1 MIDIRLLR
9 GKYVNL
15 ENLNCKIKS
24 GCKEHPPWPRGICN
38 KCQPNTVY
46 LNRQVILNQIQSVYC
61 LHRSIFIA
69 LLSIAI

>member
-1 MIDIRLLR
+1 MNKKKTFLFFNQR

-46 LNRQVILNQIQSVYC
+46 LNRQVRKKSKKEED
-61 LHRSIFIA
+61 IFK
-69 LLSIAI
+69 

>member
-1 MIDIRLLR
+1 MNKKILLSFNQR

-46 LNRQVILNQIQSVYC
+46 LNRQVRKGNLKKKEDILIKLN
-61 LHRSIFIA
+61 FI
-69 LLSIAI
+69 